1 MCKMPFPL
9 IVHGKVIGEYVYPE
23 HFGMA
28 STEAERAEYMH
39 WMEPVTHVYSKGM
52 ATPQEGA
59 VSKAS
64 AMLQKCD
71 ACCAVALKQ
80 VRDAIPLYHPCY

>member
-1 MCKMPFPL
+1 M
-9 IVHGKVIGEYVYPE
+9 HGKVITEYIYPE

-28 STEAERAEYMH
+28 STEAGRAEFKS

-52 ATPQEGA
+52 ATPQEPA

-64 AMLQKCD
+64 VAIHPVF
-71 ACCAVALKQ
+71 CCRTTSVVK
-80 VRDAIPLYHPCY
+80 RKR